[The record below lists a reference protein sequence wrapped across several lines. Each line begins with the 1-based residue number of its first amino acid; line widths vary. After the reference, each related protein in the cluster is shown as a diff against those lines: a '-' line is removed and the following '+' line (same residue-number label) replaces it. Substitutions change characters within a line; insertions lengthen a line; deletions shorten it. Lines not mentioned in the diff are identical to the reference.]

1 MTNLQ
6 KAYEF
11 YRFTRLT
18 LDLIP
23 AVRFETTLPSTS
35 ASGLG
40 VVAYYP
46 EITTATTTSLSVTA
60 VAQLSASRLLA
71 LQIVNANT
79 ISSTVNSSQW
89 VEGETK
95 RVSLRVPR
103 SVLLATPTRWFR
115 TGLAT
120 TAEDLEIDQGTL
132 IFAVQDAAGA
142 NTVVQYAHLSYTCE
156 FNGQA
161 DMTTLTLTDQ
171 PDNYFAAQT
180 ALAREVAREN
190 ALIPPTTVSEAM
202 SDEEED
208 SKSGVVVPMQVKAR
222 RTGGVPAGDV
232 SLGRPPRSKR

>member
-11 YRFTRLT
+11 YRFTRLH
-18 LDLIP
+18 LDLLP
-23 AVRFETTLPSTS
+23 AARFETTLPATS

-46 EITTATTTSLSVTA
+46 EITTATTTSLTVTA

-71 LQIVNANT
+71 TQIVNANT
-79 ISSTVNSSQW
+79 VGATVNQDVW
-89 VEGETK
+89 VVGESK
-95 RVSLRVPR
+95 RVALNVPR
-103 SVLLATPTRWFR
+103 AILLSTPTRWFR

-132 IFAVQDAAGA
+132 IYACQDAAGA
-142 NTVVQYAHLSYTCE
+142 NTVVQYAHVTYVCE
-156 FNGQA
+156 FQGQA

-171 PDNYFAAQT
+171 PSDYLSAQT

-190 ALIPPTTVSEAM
+190 AL
-202 SDEEED
+202 
-208 SKSGVVVPMQVKAR
+208 
-222 RTGGVPAGDV
+222 
-232 SLGRPPRSKR
+232 LPPRQEVKTDDDDGMILVSRKAFMKKG